1 MATADVKNEQGETPN
16 AADNP
21 APSTPEQPT
30 DEKVVRFKQA
40 QKTVRNYAMG
50 SMAVGLIPLPLVD
63 IAALTSVQL
72 KMLHKLAGLYEI
84 EFSKE
89 LVKSLVGALL
99 GGVIPVTAATS
110 LASMIK
116 IVPVVGQASG
126 AISMVAMGSAG
137 TYAVGSVFIEHFES
151 GGTFLTFE
159 PEKVKE
165 KFKTLFE
172 EGKQAV
178 TRKKKDE
185 SANPGTNPSTSPA

>member
-16 AADNP
+16 ATDNP

-30 DEKVVRFKQA
+30 DEKVVRFNQA
-40 QKTVRNYAMG
+40 MSTVRNYAMG

>member
-30 DEKVVRFKQA
+30 DEKVVRFNQA
-40 QKTVRNYAMG
+40 MSTVRNYAMG

>member
-1 MATADVKNEQGETPN
+1 MTTADVKNEQDQT
-16 AADNP
+16 AADNQ
-21 APSTPEQPT
+21 APNTEEQPT
-30 DEKVVRFKQA
+30 DEKLVRLNQA
-40 QKTVRNYAMG
+40 MSTVRNYAMG
-50 SMAVGLIPLPLVD
+50 SMAVGLIPVPVLDL
-63 IAALTSVQL
+63 AALTSVQL

-110 LASMIK
+110 LASLIK

-126 AISMVAMGSAG
+126 TISMVAMGSSG

-172 EGKQAV
+172 EGKQVVSGA
-178 TRKKKDE
+178 KKDD
-185 SANPGTNPSTSPA
+185 SAAAPSTSPA

>member
-16 AADNP
+16 ATDNP

-30 DEKVVRFKQA
+30 DEKVVRFNQA
-40 QKTVRNYAMG
+40 MSTVRNYAMG

-110 LASMIK
+110 LASLIK

-185 SANPGTNPSTSPA
+185 SANLGTNPSTSPA

>member
-30 DEKVVRFKQA
+30 DEKVVRLKQA

-50 SMAVGLIPLPLVD
+50 SMAVGLIPVPLVD

>member
-30 DEKVVRFKQA
+30 DEKVVRFNQA
-40 QKTVRNYAMG
+40 MSTVRNYAMG

-63 IAALTSVQL
+63 IAALTGVQL